1 MPQLRAWHV
10 RQKPGTLPKAGE
22 NTKALDLN
30 PGLSVCLVGGICV
43 SLTVS
48 NDDRKLGSRSRR
60 TRCRI
65 CVMVDEG
72 NPRLLLR

>member
-30 PGLSVCLVGGICV
+30 PGLFRVASVHVRYTRACLSG
-43 SLTVS
+43 
-48 NDDRKLGSRSRR
+48 KLGLAPLP
-60 TRCRI
+60 
-65 CVMVDEG
+65 V
-72 NPRLLLR
+72 